1 MNEEED
7 RIHSAGIADLA
18 VRAADAAR
26 PAGGAQ
32 MPDGTQAVGQA
43 GGGVFQ
49 PPQQQGAALPQT
61 QGGVGTAMPAPTDP
75 ALAAVQGAFRSAF
88 PGRDVPQPYG
98 YGEVRQPGLGMSA
111 LGFGTERGGYGGG
124 FGPAL
129 SASSGR
135 EDGGV
140 RGMSEYARM
149 IDRMGRDA
157 LGMATEA
164 VEAIRRNGGVAGA
177 SAPAQPVLA
186 VSPIRGNAKPVRR
199 GADGRPLPASINFD
213 TLAAAQ
219 QERSDDPWALWG

>member
-32 MPDGTQAVGQA
+32 MPDGTQAAGQVGE
-43 GGGVFQ
+43 
-49 PPQQQGAALPQT
+49 GAALPQT

-164 VEAIRRNGGVAGA
+164 VDAIRRNGGEAA
-177 SAPAQPVLA
+177 QSQPVLA